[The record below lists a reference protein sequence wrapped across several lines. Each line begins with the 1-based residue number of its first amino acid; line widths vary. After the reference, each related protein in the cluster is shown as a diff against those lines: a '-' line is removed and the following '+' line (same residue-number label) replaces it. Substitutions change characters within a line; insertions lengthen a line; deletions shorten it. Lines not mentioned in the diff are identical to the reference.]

1 MRVIAAI
8 SVLMLNSTYVA
19 HTVAAEPPV
28 HPIFTPLDHFR
39 NFALSACIAEGYAGQ
54 PMAADASAVA
64 AGYLELGSLPLEA
77 HTEAA
82 ELARRFLAREY
93 ASYSGEPLILMK
105 CIDFYHSR
113 ELARLARRYQRAAA
127 KSANAA
133 RPTPTEEGQRK

>member
-8 SVLMLNSTYVA
+8 SVLILTSIYAA
-19 HTVAAEPPV
+19 HAVAAEPPA
-28 HPIFTPLDHFR
+28 HPIYTPLEHFR

-113 ELARLARRYQRAAA
+113 ELARLARRYQRAAGTSP
-127 KSANAA
+127 SATQPA
-133 RPTPTEEGQRK
+133 PPGEGQRK